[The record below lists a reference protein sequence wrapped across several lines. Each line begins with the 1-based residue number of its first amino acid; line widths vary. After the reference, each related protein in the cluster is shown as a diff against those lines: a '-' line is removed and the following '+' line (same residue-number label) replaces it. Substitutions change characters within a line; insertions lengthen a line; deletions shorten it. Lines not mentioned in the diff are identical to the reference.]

1 LFAKTRNSPLS
12 TLLALAKGIAGTYIC
27 LFLANATA
35 SRRVKKLTLGSA
47 MALFPVIASLK
58 KGAQLT
64 IFDFFGLRPCKK

>member
-1 LFAKTRNSPLS
+1 LS
-12 TLLALAKGIAGTYIC
+12 IPSERDSKPAG
-27 LFLANATA
+27 
-35 SRRVKKLTLGSA
+35 KKLTLGSA